1 MCRGWAEVK
10 IFIEHSHLL
19 KWDLSLNPEIN
30 RLVQLGSL
38 LHGFCPCHPNAGIR
52 GGPPHPLSFYVRVG
66 DLNSGPYICTESVLS
81 TKLSPKCHK

>member
-19 KWDLSLNPEIN
+19 KWDLSLTPEIN

-38 LHGFCPCHPNAGIR
+38 LHGFSVPATQMLG
-52 GGPPHPLSFYVRVG
+52 LEVG
-66 DLNSGPYICTESVLS
+66 HHTHSAFM
-81 TKLSPKCHK
+81 